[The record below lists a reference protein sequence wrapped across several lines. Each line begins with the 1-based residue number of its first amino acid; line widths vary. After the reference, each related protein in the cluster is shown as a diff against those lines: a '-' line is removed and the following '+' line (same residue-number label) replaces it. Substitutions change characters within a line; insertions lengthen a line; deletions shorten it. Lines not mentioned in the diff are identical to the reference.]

1 MKPAAFRYSR
11 ARCLDEALEAL
22 AASKADAKVLAGGQ
36 SLGPMLNLRLARPQS
51 LIDIRHVAELRAC
64 SADTRLF
71 SLGATITHAEI
82 EDRAIED
89 FTRGF
94 LPFVAR
100 SIAYRAIRNRGTVGG
115 SLAHCDPAADW
126 VSTMAALDA
135 TLVVNSNISGVRRL
149 AADQFLV
156 GAFTP
161 QLSAT
166 EIIAAVEVRRL
177 SAEARW
183 GYHKVCRKTGEFA
196 RAIGIAVTDPQTGF
210 CRVIGGAV
218 EGRPVI
224 LSDAADALK
233 SDGVERAAEV
243 ASEEISTRLAHLS
256 PPHRQQVSVAV
267 RRSLHQ
273 MARQ

>member
-1 MKPAAFRYSR
+1 
-11 ARCLDEALEAL
+11 
-22 AASKADAKVLAGGQ
+22 
-36 SLGPMLNLRLARPQS
+36 MLNLRLARPQS

-64 SADTRLF
+64 SADARLF

-82 EDRAIED
+82 EDGAIED

-135 TLVVNSNISGVRRL
+135 TLVVNSKISGVRRL

-183 GYHKVCRKTGEFA
+183 GYHKVSRKTGEFA
-196 RAIGIAVTDPQTGF
+196 RAIGIAVTDRQTGF

-243 ASEEISTRLAHLS
+243 ATEEISTRLAHLS
-256 PPHRQQVSVAV
+256 PPHRQQVSIAV
-267 RRSLHQ
+267 RRSLQQ
-273 MARQ
+273 MAMQ